1 MADTREISAPGP
13 RGERPHGLRP
23 SGAAAGH
30 LGFLEGV
37 RGLAALYVVLHHI
50 WITNYPQFPENT
62 GPAWASWMM
71 WGHLAVAVF
80 IVVSG
85 FSLALS
91 PQRHGDHLPDGF
103 VTYLRRRAFRI
114 IPPYWVALLISILVI
129 VLFTG
134 TDTHQTVDLK
144 SVLVFGTLMQDVVG
158 APSPNGAFWSI
169 AIEWQIYFLFPIIL
183 LLWRFRPAVAVGLV
197 TALVVAVQIAGTH
210 VAPLAPLLNLT
221 PQFLALFTFGVL
233 AAHVL
238 VVKGWMAR
246 LPWTAIGLALIAVA
260 TFGYARWTPQRVDAS
275 FFWVDL
281 VAGVAVAAL
290 FAGCAQRPDGRTARA
305 LGSKGPRWLGASSYS
320 LYLIHLPVLGLVYYG
335 VVVHVSPV
343 NDTRFLL
350 LLVLGPIAAVAGS
363 RLFWRVFERP
373 FVEHRTLSGLY
384 QALPGRKPK
393 QTRVS
398 ARSSALVPSQ
408 PAPEAE

>member
-13 RGERPHGLRP
+13 RGERPHGLHP
-23 SGAAAGH
+23 SGAAVGH

-158 APSPNGAFWSI
+158 APSPTGRSGPSPSSGRSTSCSPSSCCSGGSGRPSPWGSSLPSWS
-169 AIEWQIYFLFPIIL
+169 P
-183 LLWRFRPAVAVGLV
+183 
-197 TALVVAVQIAGTH
+197 
-210 VAPLAPLLNLT
+210 
-221 PQFLALFTFGVL
+221 
-233 AAHVL
+233 
-238 VVKGWMAR
+238 
-246 LPWTAIGLALIAVA
+246 
-260 TFGYARWTPQRVDAS
+260 
-275 FFWVDL
+275 
-281 VAGVAVAAL
+281 
-290 FAGCAQRPDGRTARA
+290 
-305 LGSKGPRWLGASSYS
+305 
-320 LYLIHLPVLGLVYYG
+320 
-335 VVVHVSPV
+335 
-343 NDTRFLL
+343 
-350 LLVLGPIAAVAGS
+350 S
-363 RLFWRVFERP
+363 R
-373 FVEHRTLSGLY
+373 
-384 QALPGRKPK
+384 
-393 QTRVS
+393 
-398 ARSSALVPSQ
+398 
-408 PAPEAE
+408 